1 MQGTSGRF
9 GSAGVG
15 MRGPGETKLEL
26 NRRVLEK
33 EMDAA
38 VAEASAAIAGKPY
51 GEAQATL
58 RDVTVARTT
67 DATARY
73 KQLGDYLFVKYLDG
87 NIKKEADGKFA
98 RTADGMPEQPVFGGY
113 NERYFRSIVEDAGER
128 LKVPEIKL

>member
-1 MQGTSGRF
+1 MLFR
-9 GSAGVG
+9 SAS
-15 MRGPGETKLEL
+15 K
-26 NRRVLEK
+26 
-33 EMDAA
+33 
-38 VAEASAAIAGKPY
+38 
-51 GEAQATL
+51 
-58 RDVTVARTT
+58 
-67 DATARY
+67 ATADY